1 MKIYCLCA
9 LLWASIGEMLVDAE
23 KDSLGAIQKTIE
35 VLKLEDV
42 ALHEK
47 VESIKRRQ
55 ADPKSQADVEGAV
68 KKMVLD
74 EMKKFQAAHKTSYCQ
89 LGVRGA
95 NGPGYKDGDGDGAKT
110 TRQTVTFAE
119 AFHSKPRVI
128 VAIQGLH
135 NYKAGMNINSAFP
148 GVEKVTTTSFV
159 IPSFLPYHV
168 SWVRYSW
175 VACA

>member
-89 LGVRGA
+89 LGVSNSA
-95 NGPGYKDGDGDGAKT
+95 KGPRYTDGAKT
-110 TRQTVTFAE
+110 TRQTVKFAE
-119 AFHSKPRVI
+119 AFHSKPQVI
-128 VAIQGLH
+128 VAIRGL
-135 NYKAGMNINSAFP
+135 NNNVAGSMNINSEFN

-168 SWVRYSW
+168 SWVQYSW

>member
-55 ADPKSQADVEGAV
+55 ADPISQADVEGAV

-89 LGVRGA
+89 LGIA
-95 NGPGYKDGDGDGAKT
+95 KSTHGPGYQNGAKT

-119 AFHSKPRVI
+119 AFHSKPQVI
-128 VAIQGLH
+128 VAIQGL
-135 NYKAGMNINSAFP
+135 NNNVATMNINSEFP
-148 GVEKVTTTSFV
+148 SVEKVTTTSFV
-159 IPSFLPYHV
+159 IPSYLPYHV
-168 SWVRYSW
+168 LWVRYSW

>member
-9 LLWASIGEMLVDAE
+9 LLWASIGVMLVDAE
-23 KDSLGAIQKTIE
+23 KDSFGAIQKTIE

-55 ADPKSQADVEGAV
+55 ADPISQADVEGAV

-74 EMKKFQAAHKTSYCQ
+74 EMKKFRAAHKTSYCQ
-89 LGVRGA
+89 LGIAFAR
-95 NGPGYKDGDGDGAKT
+95 GPGYEDGAKT
-110 TRQTVTFAE
+110 TRKTVTFAE
-119 AFHSKPRVI
+119 AFHSTPQVI
-128 VAIQGLH
+128 VAIQGL
-135 NYKAGMNINSAFP
+135 NNNAATMNINSEFP
-148 GVEKVTTTSFV
+148 SVENVTTTSFV

-168 SWVRYSW
+168 MWVRYSW